1 MVSYSSNSYFICP
14 CPPAI
19 LTAMSPAR
27 AILILLIF
35 LSSFHSFSQTAKTNT
50 LLWRITGNA
59 LAQPSYLFGTMH
71 VTDKKAFHFQD
82 SLYRFIEAV
91 DAFAMELHP
100 DSMTALTFDY
110 LSRHE
115 EELDWEGVL
124 GNEELKQLEQQI
136 DKAAKKLPPGT
147 KSARLKFLLAKLMD
161 AGKEEKDGM
170 NTFMDAYL
178 YEVAR
183 RHTKEVYGLEQV
195 ADQLGALRMLPRGL
209 QVANF
214 LKLLQKWNPSMA
226 SPIHEMYYKEDIEQM
241 EGFYRNIFTDTA
253 LQVFLYDR
261 NAVMVAKMD
270 SLMRGKT
277 LFTAVGAGHLA
288 GAKGVIALLRQ
299 RGYNVEPVFSANRI
313 QATDYRLKEASLNW
327 PLQENGNH
335 GFAYSMPGTPKVQ
348 GGQNGNEVAIHFDM
362 GNGLTY
368 MVVSGVLAAQDK
380 EAELVAAKK
389 HLDQFLLSTAG
400 KILELDTI
408 LVNGK
413 PSLEALCRASDNS
426 HFRFREMVQGHM
438 FYVFTLSGRNKEA
451 LYNAGADHYFS
462 SYKTLPAA
470 NSVWQKNNYSKTGFE
485 VALPVPVK
493 VEDTKLDADAAG
505 KIAWQTY
512 SAFDYRSAIVY
523 TMYSCKALAGSELLD
538 GYFFEHFINNI
549 QNNTDGAAVQVRDT
563 MVGGFPAKSF
573 KSAPFNGIVV
583 EGLIVE
589 RLNYCYYISA
599 EYSQAAAEKEADR
612 FLASFALQPFEK
624 VEWKESQSP
633 DKDFSVWVPGPV
645 QLSEAADKSEEDEA
659 IFYSYDSSNGENY
672 LVTRKRIS
680 RYLWAD
686 NRDSVYN
693 YWISKNIDD
702 QTDTIV
708 KSVAVI
714 NGNLPARE
722 LEQKNKKT
730 GILSKA
736 RLVLDGDHMYEL
748 RAVIPPSYADT
759 ANIHRFFQSFAIAFP
774 KAETP
779 VLTNDPRLLF
789 MDLQLENDAY
799 FTNAYNAIE
808 ELPFSAKELP
818 LLMQQ
823 SLQAFP
829 HTAEGYEL
837 VNVKLLYKL
846 QQVLQTLPSGKD
858 SMLQFVKQHY
868 HQLDTAVQE
877 AQFVM
882 LDILA
887 SDDRD
892 EAYGLIK
899 ELLQQS
905 PTKGYPYSFFYTLN
919 SNPAKAATL
928 FPLLYQYAGDSIMG
942 ASVLALANHLLDS
955 GYISKETART
965 RKGLWL
971 QLLNSHLK
979 TSLKNEEGEAIVFN
993 LLELAGKL
1001 KLPELNAVVAKYVPA
1016 KNKWIKLE
1024 AVDVLL
1030 KSGQPV
1036 PVAAL
1041 QTLAADKYFRAEL
1054 YSRLKETKKV
1064 TLFPAAYRTQ
1074 KSMAE
1079 SYIYQSLKDEDEVES
1094 EPKFI
1099 YIKTIEHLYNG
1110 EKRRFFLFRL
1120 NMDESEEVGDE
1131 NPTSLLA
1138 VAGPFSLDATQIDIN
1153 SKDNVSGVYYESNFD
1168 GMRLDAFFKKYL
1180 QPFIKRSAE

>member
-1 MVSYSSNSYFICP
+1 
-14 CPPAI
+14 
-19 LTAMSPAR
+19 MSPAR
-27 AILILLIF
+27 AILILLF
-35 LSSFHSFSQTAKTNT
+35 FFSSFHSFSQTAKANT

-110 LSRHE
+110 LSRNE
-115 EELDWEGVL
+115 EELDWDGVL
-124 GNEELKQLEQQI
+124 GKQELKQLEQQL

-147 KSARLKFLLAKLMD
+147 KSAKLKFLLAKLMD
-161 AGKEEKDGM
+161 AGKGEKDGM

-183 RHTKEVYGLEQV
+183 RHTKEVHGLEQV
-195 ADQLGALRMLPRGL
+195 ADQLVALRMLPHGL
-209 QVANF
+209 QVSNF
-214 LKLLQKWNPSMA
+214 LKLLEKWNPSMA
-226 SPIHEMYYKEDIEQM
+226 SPIHELYYKEDIEQM

-270 SLMRGKT
+270 SLMKGKT

-288 GAKGVIALLRQ
+288 GSKGVIALLRQ
-299 RGYNVEPVFSANRI
+299 KGYQVEPVFSANRI
-313 QATDYRLKEASLNW
+313 QATDYRLKEASLDW
-327 PLQENGNH
+327 PVQQNSNH

-368 MVVSGVLAAQDK
+368 MVVSGVLAATEK
-380 EAELVAAKK
+380 ESELATAKK
-389 HLDQFLLSTAG
+389 HLNQFLLSTSG
-400 KILELDTI
+400 KIIKLDTI

-413 PSLEALCRASDNS
+413 PTLEALCKASDNS

-438 FYVFTLSGRNKEA
+438 FFVFTLSGRNKEV
-451 LYNAGADHYFS
+451 LYQGGADHFFS
-462 SYKTLPAA
+462 SYKTLPATSA
-470 NSVWQKNNYSKTGFE
+470 VWSKNNYSQGGFE
-485 VALPVPVK
+485 VALPVPLK

-505 KIAWQTY
+505 KISWQTY
-512 SAFDYRSAIVY
+512 NAFDYRSAVVY
-523 TMYSCKALAGSELLD
+523 TLYTCKALAGNELLD

-549 QNNTDGAAVQVRDT
+549 QNNTDGGAVQVRDT
-563 MVGGFPAKSF
+563 MVAGFPAKSF
-573 KSAPFNGIVV
+573 TSAPFNGIVV
-583 EGLIVE
+583 KGLIVE
-589 RLNYCYYISA
+589 RLNYSYYISA
-599 EYSQAAAEKEADR
+599 EYNHAAAEKDVDR

-624 VEWKESQSP
+624 VEWKEAHSP
-633 DKDFSVWVPGPV
+633 GKDFSVWAPGPV
-645 QLSEAADKSEEDEA
+645 QLSEADVKSEEDET
-659 IFYSYDSSNGENY
+659 IFYSYDSSNAENY

-693 YWISKNIDD
+693 YWTGKNITD

-708 KSVAVI
+708 YSAAVV
-714 NGNLPARE
+714 NASLPARE
-722 LEQKNKKT
+722 LLLKNKKT
-730 GILSKA
+730 GILSKV
-736 RLVLDGDHMYEL
+736 RLLLDGDHMYEL
-748 RAVIPPSYADT
+748 RAVLPPMYADT
-759 ANIHRFFQSFAIAFP
+759 ANIHRFFQTFAIAFP

-799 FTNAYNAIE
+799 FTNAYNAID

-818 LLMQQ
+818 LLIQQ
-823 SLQAFP
+823 ILQDFP
-829 HTAEGYEL
+829 QTAEGYEP

-846 QQVLQTLPSGKD
+846 QQVLNTLPGGKD
-858 SMLQFVKQHY
+858 SILQFVKQHY
-868 HQLDTAVQE
+868 HQLDTAVQA
-877 AQFVM
+877 AQFAM
-882 LDILA
+882 LDVLA
-887 SDDRD
+887 SDDRA

-899 ELLQQS
+899 ELLQQR
-905 PTKGYPYSFFYTLN
+905 PAKGYPYSFFYTLN
-919 SNPAKAATL
+919 NNPVKAATL
-928 FPLLYQYAGDSIMG
+928 FPLLYQYAGDSVMG

-965 RKGLWL
+965 RKSLWL
-971 QLLNSHLK
+971 QLLNLHLK
-979 TSLKNEEGEAIVFN
+979 TALKDEHAEAIVFN

-1001 KLPELNAVVAKYVPA
+1001 KIPELNAVVAKYVPA

-1024 AVDVLL
+1024 AVDVLV

-1036 PVAAL
+1036 PAAAL
-1041 QTLAADKYFRAEL
+1041 QTLAGDKYFRAEL
-1054 YSRLKETKKV
+1054 YRKLKEEKKS
-1064 TLFPAAYRTQ
+1064 TLFPVAYRSQ

-1079 SYIYQSLKDEDEVES
+1079 SYIYQSLKDDEEVES

-1099 YIKTIEHLYNG
+1099 YIKTIEHLYKG

-1120 NMDESEEVGDE
+1120 NMDESEEVGDA
-1131 NPTSLLA
+1131 NPTSLLGI
-1138 VAGPFSLDATQIDIN
+1138 AGPFNLDANQVDIN
-1153 SKDNVSGVYYESNFD
+1153 NKDNVSGVYYESNFD
-1168 GMRLDAFFKKYL
+1168 GMRLDAFFKRYL
-1180 QPFIKRSAE
+1180 QPFTKRSAE